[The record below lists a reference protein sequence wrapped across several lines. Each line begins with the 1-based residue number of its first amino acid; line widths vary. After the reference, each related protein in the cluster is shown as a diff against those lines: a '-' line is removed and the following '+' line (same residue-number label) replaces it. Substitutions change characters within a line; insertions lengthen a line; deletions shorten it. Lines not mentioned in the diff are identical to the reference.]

1 MKTEQNKNTHVPLIR
16 KGVQFNILAESPSE
30 TATALQVV
38 CFFDFQKNQHYEGG
52 TYAVNEHFGG
62 EIHQLRKDGIFSGAR
77 LETLLLNPSS
87 NQIPAH
93 QLLLI
98 GMGDPAE
105 LDLDLFKILGYTAV
119 MEAIKIGV
127 KDFCFAP
134 SLKDAGIA
142 MSFAKTDVSKTLAQG
157 MFKALDAAA
166 VLSAKKLIRPV
177 ALTEIN
183 LLAGQAQSANAYKG
197 LQLAFD

>member
-1 MKTEQNKNTHVPLIR
+1 MKTEDNENTSTPLIR
-16 KGVQFNILAESPSE
+16 NGIKFNILAESPFQTE
-30 TATALQVV
+30 TALQVV

-52 TYAVNEHFGG
+52 TFAVNEHFNG
-62 EIHQLRKDGIFSGAR
+62 EIHQLRKEGIFAGGT
-77 LETLLLNPSS
+77 LETLLLSPSS
-87 NQIPAH
+87 NQIPAK
-93 QLLLI
+93 QLLLL
-98 GMGDPAE
+98 GMGDPDA
-105 LDLDLFKILGYTAV
+105 LDLDLFKQLGYTAV
-119 MEAIKIGV
+119 MEAIKLGV
-127 KDFCFAP
+127 ADFCFAP